1 MNQKVVSF
9 FIFFLFKWKCK
20 YYDHYTIGKFL
31 IWAYYRKILIFT
43 VEFFMSSECQQII
56 MNFSSPPTVEDIEV
70 IALSAL
76 DDFPEELIEIIENLV
91 VQVEEAPDEVTEAD
105 MELDDIYELL
115 ALYKSGS
122 EIEPG
127 VKKINSEEDDVLVL
141 YRRAILDLWCETY
154 DDLSQI
160 IRQVMVEELARSQG
174 MSDEDIDD
182 MLQRHY
188 QGML

>member
-1 MNQKVVSF
+1 
-9 FIFFLFKWKCK
+9 
-20 YYDHYTIGKFL
+20 
-31 IWAYYRKILIFT
+31 
-43 VEFFMSSECQQII
+43 MSSECQQII
-56 MNFSSPPTVEDIEV
+56 MNFTSPPTVEDIEV
-70 IALSAL
+70 IALSTL
-76 DDFPEELIEIIENLV
+76 EDFPEELVDVVEDLV
-91 VQVEEAPDEVTEAD
+91 IQVEEVPDEVTEVD

-127 VKKINSEEDDVLVL
+127 VKKINSEEDDILVL

-160 IRQVMVEELARSQG
+160 IRQVMVEEISRSQG
-174 MSDEDIDD
+174 MSEEDIDD